1 MGSQSGIQV
10 VSGRTECHMFLVDL
24 RGKRLTGR
32 EAEAALGQ
40 VGITVNKNAVPDD
53 PQKPTVT
60 SGIRIGTPAMTTR
73 GFREVEAERLA
84 NLIADVLDAPQNE
97 TTLRKVAAEV
107 KRLCAEYP
115 VYRR

>member
-1 MGSQSGIQV
+1 
-10 VSGRTECHMFLVDL
+10 
-24 RGKRLTGR
+24 
-32 EAEAALGQ
+32 

-84 NLIADVLDAPQNE
+84 TLIADVLDAPQDE
-97 TTLRKVAAEV
+97 KVIQKVGSEV
-107 KRLCAEYP
+107 KRLCEKFP